1 MAHATRPRT
10 VDPDNLAALESWLA
24 DAVGASALTVDK
36 ADLLSGGAVGEN
48 WRLSV
53 SAEGG
58 RHAGDHQWV
67 LRTDAHSRV
76 PMSLNRAQEF
86 ACLLAA
92 HAAGV
97 PVPEP
102 IAACAEEDI
111 VGASFLVT
119 GFLSGE
125 AQARRIVRDPAIG
138 TYGETLAEALGA
150 ALARLHTIRP
160 PRDDLSFLT
169 VPDEPAGR
177 AQVAILRDVLDA
189 ARTSRPALEYVLCWL
204 EDNAPPM
211 GQLVLCHSDYRTGNY
226 MVHEG
231 RLTGILDWEFA
242 HWSDPQ
248 EDLGWFC
255 ARCWRFGADDKE
267 AGGIA
272 TKAALYRGYNSISDR
287 PLEPGNLI
295 YWEILAAARWAVI
308 ALLQGKRHLSGQE
321 PSLELMLTGLMSAE
335 MEYDSLAAIAA
346 LAKDQQQ
353 VAHG

>member
-10 VDPDNLAALESWLA
+10 LDPDNLAPLEAWLK
-24 DAVGASALTVDK
+24 DAVGASALRIRETN
-36 ADLLSGGAVGEN
+36 LLSGGAVGEN

-53 SAEGG
+53 KAEGG
-58 RHAGDHQWV
+58 RYPGDRQWV

-92 HAAGV
+92 QEAGV
-97 PVPEP
+97 AVPEP
-102 IAACAEEDI
+102 IAACAEDDI

-125 AQARRIVRDPAIG
+125 AQARRIVRDPAID
-138 TYGETLAEALGA
+138 TYGEPLAEEVGA
-150 ALARLHTIRP
+150 ALARLHTVRP
-160 PRDDLSFLT
+160 PRGDLSFLA
-169 VPDEPAGR
+169 VPGEPPGR
-177 AQVAILRDVLDA
+177 AQVAILRDVLDGA
-189 ARTSRPALEYVLCWL
+189 QAPRPALEYVLCWL

-226 MVHEG
+226 LVDDG

-272 TKAALYRGYNSISDR
+272 SKAALYRGYNSIADQ
-287 PLEPGNLI
+287 PLDPDNLA

-308 ALLQGKRHLSGQE
+308 ALLQGERHLSGRE

-335 MEYDSLAAIAA
+335 MEYDA
-346 LAKDQQQ
+346 LAGIASLSTHERPA
-353 VAHG
+353 AHG